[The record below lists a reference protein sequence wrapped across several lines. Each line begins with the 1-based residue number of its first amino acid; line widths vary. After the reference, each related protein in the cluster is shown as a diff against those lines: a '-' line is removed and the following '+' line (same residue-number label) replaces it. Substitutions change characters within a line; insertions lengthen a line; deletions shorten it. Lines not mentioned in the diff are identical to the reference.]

1 MMQRTFGGKL
11 WSLVQFAC
19 VMYAGQKAF
28 GALQRTLQTKREE
41 IQSKRAN
48 SDKVDIASEDSFPA
62 SDPPAW
68 GGSHAVGPVH

>member
-1 MMQRTFGGKL
+1 MQRTIGGKL

-28 GALQRTLQTKREE
+28 AALQRTLQSKREE

-48 SDKVDIASEDSFPA
+48 SEKVDIASEDSFPA